1 MAKKRKAKVPFD
13 RSRLKHWRLLEAF
26 AQRLDQA
33 GASFGDGETRCRE
46 ATFEDPR
53 RKLARNDYLSL
64 LLFGLFNPV
73 VKSMRALC
81 MASHLERV
89 QREVCSHPVSLGS
102 FSETQGVIDPALLEK
117 VFMDLVEE
125 EISGEAVMNDPALK
139 RYRNVLTAVDGTLW
153 EALPRMAWAQW
164 RNQHQTQRAVKMEL
178 KFNILDDRPV
188 GAKIGPGKTCEK
200 ALLRPQLSAGEFYV
214 GDRFYGKDYELL
226 DTIERM
232 MSSYVIRLHDNAVIE
247 SVENLDLTRED
258 REAGI
263 IEDCWARVGFR
274 SKGPLRRVVVIVI
287 PGGEEITVVTNKGPD
302 ELSAELIAR
311 IYRYRWQIELFFK
324 WLKSILGCRHWFAE
338 SPHGVAIQIYTAL
351 IGALLLARRCG
362 KKPTKRQMELLQFY
376 FMGYASL
383 DELERMLPALAA
395 KVDNAPKAKKS

>member
-1 MAKKRKAKVPFD
+1 MAKNRKSKAPFD
-13 RSRLKHWRLLEAF
+13 QSRLKHWRLLDAF
-26 AQRLDQA
+26 ALRLDKA
-33 GASFGDGETRCRE
+33 GAAMADGGGRRRN

-53 RKLARNDYLSL
+53 RKLAGNDYLSL

-102 FSETQGVIDPALLEK
+102 FSEAQSVIDPALLEK

-125 EISGEAVMNDPALK
+125 EISGEAVLRDPALE
-139 RYRNVLTAVDGTLW
+139 RYRKVLTAVDGTLW

-164 RNQHQTQRAVKMEL
+164 RTQNRTQRAVKMEL
-178 KFNILDDRPV
+178 KFNILDDRPA

-200 ALLRPQLSAGEFYV
+200 ALLRPQLSEGEFYV
-214 GDRFYGKDYELL
+214 GDRYYGKDYELL
-226 DTIERM
+226 GTLERM
-232 MSSYVIRLHDNAVIE
+232 DCSYVIRLHDNAVIE
-247 SVENLDLTRED
+247 PVENLELTAED
-258 REAGI
+258 RRAGI
-263 IEDCWARVGFR
+263 IQDCWARVGFR
-274 SKGPLRRVVVIVI
+274 GKGPLRRVVVIVI
-287 PGGEEITVVTNKGPD
+287 PGGEEITLVTDKGPE
-302 ELSAELIAR
+302 ELSAELIGR

-338 SPHGVAIQIYTAL
+338 SPDGVAIQIYTAL

-376 FMGYASL
+376 FMGYATL
-383 DELERMLPALAA
+383 EELERMLPGLGSAA
-395 KVDNAPKAKKS
+395 GNGSKTKKS